1 MTKLKRAAWD
11 ENVWYESTA
20 VMLIIISV
28 NKKVKRI
35 PLFFNLSACWAHK
48 RRSREKHIFHYVYL
62 YDEGIIYFGLCPG
75 VCFDIP
81 RQESE
86 NNPRERS

>member
-1 MTKLKRAAWD
+1 VTSMTKLKRAAWD

-35 PLFFNLSACWAHK
+35 PLFFNLSASACWAHK
-48 RRSREKHIFHYVYL
+48 DALVENIFF
-62 YDEGIIYFGLCPG
+62 ILCT
-75 VCFDIP
+75 FTTKA
-81 RQESE
+81 
-86 NNPRERS
+86 